1 MNNKPQLVILAGPN
15 GSGKSSLI
23 CDLLN
28 KHLVDSR
35 WALVNPDNI
44 AKDRGVSPVEA
55 ARIALEQR
63 NSLLQRR
70 KSFVVESTLSGNSEI
85 KLLNEAK
92 QNGYGVTVHFI
103 SLRDKQMSLFR
114 VMHRVA
120 QGGHDVPVEDIKRRF
135 DRSEG
140 NMIKVKNLADKFYLY
155 DNTGERRGLL
165 LMTSNNEVKKVSQSY
180 EGKFSE
186 LLNPYRQDAST
197 RLTKSIY
204 KGNVFRVQQLITN
217 KVKPSSKHM
226 TLIKEM
232 KSNDLKVDPKIEEE
246 VTKAY
251 LQNKS
256 KGQKY

>member
-1 MNNKPQLVILAGPN
+1 MNNKPHLIILAGPN
-15 GSGKSSLI
+15 GSGKSSLMET
-23 CDLLN
+23 
-28 KHLVDSR
+28 LVKKQLIKND
-35 WALVNPDNI
+35 WPLVNPDNI

-63 NSLLQRR
+63 NSLLQSK
-70 KSFVVESTLSGNSEI
+70 KSFVVESTLSGNSEL

-92 QNGYGVTVHFI
+92 EKGYNVTAHF
-103 SLRDKQMSLFR
+103 LTLKNRDMSLVR
-114 VMHRVA
+114 VMKRVS

-155 DNTGERRGLL
+155 DNTGRRRELL
-165 LMTSNNEVKKVSQSY
+165 LMTSNKEVKKVSQSY

-204 KGNVFRVQQLITN
+204 QGNLYRTQKLINNGVRPT
-217 KVKPSSKHM
+217 SKHL

-232 KSNDLKVDPKIEEE
+232 NASSLKVNPKIESLVNDAIKE
-246 VTKAY
+246 KKS
-251 LQNKS
+251 NKL
-256 KGQKY
+256 GL

>member
-1 MNNKPQLVILAGPN
+1 MNNKPHLIILAGPN
-15 GSGKSSLI
+15 GSGKSSLMET
-23 CDLLN
+23 
-28 KHLVDSR
+28 LVKKQLIKND
-35 WALVNPDNI
+35 WPLVNPDNI

-63 NSLLQRR
+63 NSLLQSK
-70 KSFVVESTLSGNSEI
+70 KSFVVESTLSGNSEL

-92 QNGYGVTVHFI
+92 AKGYNLTAHFLSLKNRDI
-103 SLRDKQMSLFR
+103 SLVR
-114 VMHRVA
+114 VMKRVL

-140 NMIKVKNLADKFYLY
+140 NMIKVMNLADKFYLY
-155 DNTGERRGLL
+155 DNTGKRRGLL

-204 KGNVFRVQQLITN
+204 KGNVFRVQQLLKN
-217 KVKPSSKHM
+217 EVKPSSKHM

-232 KSNDLKVDPKIEEE
+232 KSNNLKVDRKIEEE

-251 LQNKS
+251 QQNKS